1 MTLIFNTIIPLFSM
15 GIMNYLIY
23 KSMKKRNMSL
33 NRSQS
38 MTVGNRSQITAA
50 AGQADLTGTSNINTG
65 KRRHSARY
73 LRHQLATRLPLMKH
87 LTISLPM
94 LLVSIIDRFISKKC
108 LLIHLTYMLHEK
120 PHSCVKKLK
129 RAS

>member
-1 MTLIFNTIIPLFSM
+1 M

-50 AGQADLTGTSNINTG
+50 AGQSDLTGTSNTNTG

-73 LRHQLATRLPLMKH
+73 LRHQFSNKTTSNETSNNKSTNVIGKYYWQVYLWK
-87 LTISLPM
+87 
-94 LLVSIIDRFISKKC
+94 VSINPPYVHVTWKASFMC
-108 LLIHLTYMLHEK
+108 EK
-120 PHSCVKKLK
+120 AEKGIMNGGG
-129 RAS
+129 RYDF